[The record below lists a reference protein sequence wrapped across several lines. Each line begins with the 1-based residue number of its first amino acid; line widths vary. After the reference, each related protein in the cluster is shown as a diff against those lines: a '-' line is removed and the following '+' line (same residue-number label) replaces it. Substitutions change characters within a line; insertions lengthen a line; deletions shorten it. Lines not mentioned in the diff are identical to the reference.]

1 VEFHHSFS
9 VAAPIDAVWAAMTDV
24 ERVAPCVPNTRVTA
38 RAGEDS
44 YDVEITAAV
53 GPLFVTAA
61 GNITLAEHDDATRR
75 EVLRV
80 VARDTDGDTLADA
93 TIAIVLTQA
102 ASGIDATV
110 HSIVEVGGIAIFVAQ
125 DTLDEV
131 AGRTLQTFAANL
143 QALLAQAPGDP

>member
-1 VEFHHSFS
+1 
-9 VAAPIDAVWAAMTDV
+9 
-24 ERVAPCVPNTRVTA
+24 
-38 RAGEDS
+38 
-44 YDVEITAAV
+44 
-53 GPLFVTAA
+53 
-61 GNITLAEHDDATRR
+61 
-75 EVLRV
+75 VLRV
-80 VARDTDGDTLADA
+80 VARDADGDTLADA

-143 QALLAQAPGDP
+143 QALLVQAPGDP